1 MPRDGFGGCWFKCH
15 PLLSKQINH
24 KKAWCNW
31 LLVTQHSVAFIKGCC
46 TMWLRRAGFLLL
58 MCKARQKKKNPSA
71 DSKHSPILRLGENSN
86 KSITWWVSL
95 LLERICGSAV
105 KDCSVCRLGWKK
117 AENKEPNMSYRW
129 EKPVTSTQEDLLTWR
144 ETEGDGRGWESC
156 NCGFVW
162 RCKTN
167 M

>member
-58 MCKARQKKKNPSA
+58 MCKARQKKKKKSLCWLKTFPNTAIRREFKQKYYLVSV
-71 DSKHSPILRLGENSN
+71 SPARENMWKCSERLQCLPTGMKKGREQRAKYVISLGEACHFH
-86 KSITWWVSL
+86 TG
-95 LLERICGSAV
+95 GSPYM
-105 KDCSVCRLGWKK
+105 K
-117 AENKEPNMSYRW
+117 
-129 EKPVTSTQEDLLTWR
+129 
-144 ETEGDGRGWESC
+144 GDGGRWQRMGELQLWFC
-156 NCGFVW
+156 V
-162 RCKTN
+162 K

>member
-1 MPRDGFGGCWFKCH
+1 MASGGCWFKCH

-86 KSITWWVSL
+86 KSITWCVSPARENMWKCS
-95 LLERICGSAV
+95 ERLRCLPTGMKKGREQRAKYVISLGEACHFHTGGSPYM
-105 KDCSVCRLGWKK
+105 K
-117 AENKEPNMSYRW
+117 
-129 EKPVTSTQEDLLTWR
+129 
-144 ETEGDGRGWESC
+144 GDGGRWQRMGELQLWLR
-156 NCGFVW
+156 V
-162 RCKTN
+162 K